1 MSKHTDSQLW
11 NRLKQGDHAALELI
25 YRNEMGFLYNYGKKL
40 NNDATE
46 VEDAIQELFIEL
58 WEKREGLSDTDHI
71 RPYLTVAI
79 KRKLVRKIQKRQKTQ
94 LYDNDE
100 DIIKQEIIVDSI
112 HIRLDEK
119 HPQSKLVADAIQQLS
134 KRQQEIIYLKYYG
147 GMDYEEIAE
156 IMDMNYQSARN
167 LVSRAITAMSKK
179 LSYILFYIFIYVGM
193 STNL

>member
-1 MSKHTDSQLW
+1 MDKHTDSQLW
-11 NRLKQGDHAALELI
+11 NRLKQGDHTALELI

-40 NNDATE
+40 NNDAAE

-100 DIIKQEIIVDSI
+100 DIIKQEIIDDSI

-193 STNL
+193 STNP

>member
-1 MSKHTDSQLW
+1 MSKYTDSQLW

-25 YRNEMGFLYNYGKKL
+25 YRNEMGFLFNYGKKL
-40 NNDATE
+40 NNDAAE

-58 WEKREGLSDTDHI
+58 WEKREGLSVTDHI

-100 DIIKQEIIVDSI
+100 DIIKQEIIDDSI

-156 IMDMNYQSARN
+156 VMDMNYQSARN

-179 LSYILFYIFIYVGM
+179 LSYILFYVFIYVGM
-193 STNL
+193 STNP

>member
-1 MSKHTDSQLW
+1 MDKHTDSQLW

-40 NNDATE
+40 NKDAAE

-100 DIIKQEIIVDSI
+100 DIIKQEIIDDSI

-119 HPQSKLVADAIQQLS
+119 HPQSNLVADAIQQLS

-156 IMDMNYQSARN
+156 IMNMNYQSARN

-193 STNL
+193 STNP